1 MKSLRDLIA
10 LNRFETMRER
20 HRRWW
25 DLNHGSIAMTR
36 DEFVAGIIDRIRE
49 AHPDRFEPRAFDQK
63 KAH

>member
-1 MKSLRDLIA
+1 
-10 LNRFETMRER
+10 
-20 HRRWW
+20 
-25 DLNHGSIAMTR
+25 MTR